1 MNRILFVRVL
11 SVSAAH
17 LTVMHRL
24 ARPFCTS
31 ASRAFPRQ
39 PPARANDVGIPL
51 AVRDTAAAEGI
62 TPEDFNEVQHGI
74 RAQWTLDDIVDDEND
89 TSSVGHIYLLQQQQN
104 LRYLRLIEHEMPKL
118 VGESSADTPMDRL
131 TYHISLSQAIRPS
144 DVGNASG
151 CSVLILWRGSASRHC
166 EACRHC
172 RRVSA
177 ST

>member
-1 MNRILFVRVL
+1 MLTG
-11 SVSAAH
+11 SAAH

-39 PPARANDVGIPL
+39 PPARANDVELPL
-51 AVRDTAAAEGI
+51 SVRVTAAAEGI
-62 TPEDFNEVQHGI
+62 TLEDFNEVQPGI

-118 VGESSADTPMDRL
+118 VGESSADTSVDRL
-131 TYHISLSQAIRPS
+131 TYHISLSQAIRSS
-144 DVGNASG
+144 DVGNTPG
-151 CSVLILWRGSASRHC
+151 CSIFVLWWGRASRHC
-166 EACRHC
+166 EACRHS

-177 ST
+177 SA